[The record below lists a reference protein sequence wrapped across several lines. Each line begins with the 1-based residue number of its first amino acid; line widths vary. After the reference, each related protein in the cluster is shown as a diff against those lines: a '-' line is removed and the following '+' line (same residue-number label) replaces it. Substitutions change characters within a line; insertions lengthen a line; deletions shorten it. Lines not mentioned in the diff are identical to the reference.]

1 MGRPGPDR
9 REGFTVTL
17 YAGSR
22 RRMLPTYAELA
33 RQLGRGI
40 AERGWV
46 LAYGGANIGLMGE
59 CADAALA
66 AGGEVRGVI
75 LDTFSRV
82 AHRGLHALEV
92 VDNMRERKAGLAH
105 LGDAFVALPG
115 GFGTLEELSEILVER
130 QLAHHHKPLVLV
142 SPDGFWD
149 ALIAQFERMVES
161 GLLKREYLGIISVV
175 PDAAGAIA
183 AIEKSAAPVASPAT
197 ADKW

>member
-1 MGRPGPDR
+1 M
-9 REGFTVTL
+9 EGDARFTVTV

-22 RRMLPTYAELA
+22 RQSPPAYVEIARELGKA
-33 RQLGRGI
+33 I
-40 AERGWV
+40 AERGWG

-59 CADAALA
+59 CADAALE
-66 AGGEVRGVI
+66 AGGQVHGVI

-82 AHRGLHALEV
+82 AHQGLHALDV

-105 LGDAFVALPG
+105 RGDAFVALPG

-130 QLAHHHKPLVLV
+130 QLAHHQKPLVLV

-149 ALIAQFERMVES
+149 PLLAQFERMAKD
-161 GLLKREYLGIISVV
+161 GLLKPKYLSIASVV

-183 AIEKSAAPVASPAT
+183 TIEVQ
-197 ADKW
+197 